1 MIVILQDDRV
11 EVIWSNLFVS
21 TLLSHDVAFFDN
33 DVHVVKAYTT
43 HRTHFPAIW
52 LITAKCGN
60 WGRSIRFVALSVGFF
75 ILIEKN
81 LNKLTSAPF
90 PWIFRAGSFVMRYL
104 KRIEKLNQ
112 AISCSRCCFV
122 TPHFIVKPS
131 SVLYYFSHMH
141 IKPFICLNPCCLCH
155 PKQQGRRFSFASFH
169 WLKLTILTLF

>member
-1 MIVILQDDRV
+1 MSLLFSSSFSKKCENLLRVINIYYDWKASVMNTCRYSPAYGTEKHKICSVMIVILQDDRV

-43 HRTHFPAIW
+43 HRTHFPATW

-60 WGRSIRFVALSVGFF
+60 WGKSIRFVALSVGFF
-75 ILIEKN
+75 ILIEQN

-112 AISCSRCCFV
+112 AISCSRCFWSRH
-122 TPHFIVKPS
+122 TS
-131 SVLYYFSHMH
+131 
-141 IKPFICLNPCCLCH
+141 
-155 PKQQGRRFSFASFH
+155 
-169 WLKLTILTLF
+169 